1 MGCESK
7 HKLDRKI
14 CVQCWEEKFST
25 FLGEMIAEMD
35 PSVAFLNCA
44 NWVSIAQSDD
54 QAETKLVWWGRS
66 EDPWGTQ
73 FICSGDEPVHS
84 PCPLLGAALRCCSQ
98 GTWKTQVTML
108 LDPLLAPCAWAC
120 PYHNLSTY
128 CGNLVGET
136 VTTAEYE
143 EVALLLTSDPL
154 AYKGSGRQQPRGSK
168 PGISQTMDGEF
179 GD

>member
-66 EDPWGTQ
+66 EDPRNT
-73 FICSGDEPVHS
+73 VHLFWRWTCPFSLS
-84 PCPLLGAALRCCSQ
+84 PARCCSQ